1 MLAGLLVVAVCPGL
15 SVDASA
21 TDSNTTNRPL
31 AEMSVADELPFALV
45 TCAIN
50 ASGVVAVVW
59 AEESAPATSMH
70 AAAAHK
76 MANRSLS
83 MKIPIRQSVA
93 HRGLSQ
99 N

>member
-1 MLAGLLVVAVCPGL
+1 MLAGLLVVTVCAGL
-15 SVDASA
+15 SVAASPS
-21 TDSNTTNRPL
+21 DSNTTNRPL
-31 AEMSVADELPFALV
+31 AEMSVANELRVVLV

-59 AEESAPATSMH
+59 AEESAPATSKH

-83 MKIPIRQSVA
+83 MKIPIR
-93 HRGLSQ
+93 
-99 N
+99 

>member
-1 MLAGLLVVAVCPGL
+1 MLAGLFVVTVCPGL
-15 SVDASA
+15 SVAASA
-21 TDSNTTNRPL
+21 FDSNTTNRPL
-31 AEMSVADELPFALV
+31 AEMSVANELPDVPV
-45 TCAIN
+45 TCATN
-50 ASGVVAVVW
+50 VSGVEVVVW
-59 AEESAPATSMH
+59 AEERAPATSMH